1 MCEDGKLFVGGLN
14 FNTDEQRL
22 EEAFNKYGQITEVR
36 VIKNRETHRSRGF
49 GFVTFENPDD
59 AEDAMMAMDGKSIE
73 GRQIRVGHA
82 EKKTGGGGGYS
93 SSGGYSNRGGG
104 GGGYSSGGYAP
115 SSGYGGGQPR
125 SGYSRG
131 GRSGSYR
138 DDSYNRSSSG
148 GGGGGGGYY
157 GGGGGG
163 GSGGYKKQGYSGYS
177 RSNYD

>member
-1 MCEDGKLFVGGLN
+1 MAFDGKLFVGGLN

-104 GGGYSSGGYAP
+104 GGYSSGGYAP